1 MKNELEVMAMSE
13 KQIKKKMILDI
24 LGEID
29 YDTAKNY
36 LKATA
41 EEPEYVKENM
51 QKLVIIVQ
59 KHIKKANHKRK

>member
-1 MKNELEVMAMSE
+1 
-13 KQIKKKMILDI
+13 MILDI